1 VRATFTDEQE
11 ALADAVRDLAS
22 EGLTAA
28 RALLEGG
35 EAPDEPTASLLG
47 GFSGLAVDEE
57 DGGAGGDLVDLAIV
71 LEGLGRTTTP
81 TPWVAH
87 VLAVQTAYG
96 AGLDVSHA
104 AAGEERLT
112 LATDGGGRG
121 VRAVRDGA
129 GADAVVVA
137 TDDGVVISGVGE
149 STPVGSFDPTRP
161 MADLVLGDVR
171 ERSGGRSDGL
181 QRATAALSA
190 ELVGVGRG
198 AVDLAVDHAK
208 VREQFDQ
215 PIGRFQGVA
224 HQLADAW
231 TAVELAWSLALYAC
245 WAVGASAPEA
255 ARAVHTAKAKA
266 GTAAIVAAERCT
278 QVHGG
283 IGITREAD
291 PHLYLR
297 RALADD
303 AWLGGAAHHR
313 RRVGELI
320 TGGEGA

>member
-1 VRATFTDEQE
+1 MRATFTEEQE
-11 ALADAVRDLAS
+11 ALTAAARDLAVD
-22 EGLTAA
+22 GRTAA
-28 RALLEGG
+28 RGLLEGG
-35 EAPDEPTASLLG
+35 ELPDEPTASLLA
-47 GFSGLAVDEE
+47 GFSGLAVAEE

-71 LEGLGRTTTP
+71 LEGLGREVTP

-96 AGLDVSHA
+96 AGLDVPRA
-104 AAGEERLT
+104 AAGEERLA
-112 LATDGGGRG
+112 LATGPQGA
-121 VRAVRDGA
+121 RAVRDGA

-137 TDDGVVISGVGE
+137 TDSGVVIAEVGD

-161 MADLVLGDVR
+161 MTDMAVDGDR
-171 ERSGGRSDGL
+171 QRSDGGVGGIR
-181 QRATAALSA
+181 RATAALSA

-198 AVDLAVDHAK
+198 AVDLAVEHAK
-208 VREQFDQ
+208 VREQFGQ

-231 TAVELAWSLALYAC
+231 TGTELAWSLALYAC
-245 WAVGASAPEA
+245 WAVDASARDA
-255 ARAVHTAKAKA
+255 ARAVHAAKAKA
-266 GTAAIVAAERCT
+266 GTAAITAAERCT

-283 IGITREAD
+283 IGITWEAD

-303 AWLGGAAHHR
+303 AWLGGSAEHR
-313 RRVGELI
+313 RRVGDLI
-320 TGGEGA
+320 TGGGGA